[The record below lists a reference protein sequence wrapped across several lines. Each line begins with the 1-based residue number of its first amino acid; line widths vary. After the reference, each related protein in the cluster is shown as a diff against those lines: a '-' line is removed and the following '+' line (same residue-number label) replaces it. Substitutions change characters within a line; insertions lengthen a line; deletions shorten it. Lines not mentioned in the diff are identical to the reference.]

1 MKNGQIKITKK
12 GLAWHRSSHP
22 WIYRDDL
29 EKTEE
34 ELSGRIVSVADYT
47 GKFLGKAF
55 YNHKSKIALRFI
67 TTQDIEIDKDFWA
80 ERIKYAIAHRKKV
93 VTNANAY
100 RIAHAE
106 ADHLPSLIIDRY
118 GEHLAIQTLSAG
130 MDRIKNTVVDIL
142 IELLKPESIVA
153 RNDTAMRTLE
163 GLPEEKD
170 VLYGK
175 PPKTIEVYEGEVK
188 YLIDILNGQ
197 KTGAYL
203 DQREN
208 RIASEIYAKGKAL
221 DCFAYQGLF
230 SLHIARYAD
239 EVTAVDSSAQAIEMI
254 KENAKLN
261 KLANIKTKK
270 GNVFDG
276 LKSYQKEARQFDLII
291 LDPPAF
297 AKSKRDLE
305 AAARGY
311 IDINFRAMK
320 LLSKGGH
327 LITCSCSYNLSEG
340 GFYEIIKEALKESKR
355 EARLVEKRIQPQD
368 HPILINFP
376 ESNYLKCLILEML

>member
-12 GLAWHRSSHP
+12 GLAWHRSGHP

-34 ELSGRIVSVADYT
+34 ELSGKIVSVADYT

-163 GLPEEKD
+163 GLPEEKE

-175 PPKTIEVYEGEVK
+175 PPKTIEVYEGEIK
-188 YLIDILNGQ
+188 YLVDILNGQ

-208 RIASEIYAKGKAL
+208 RIAAEIYSKGKAL

-261 KLANIKTKK
+261 KLTNIKTKK
-270 GNVFDG
+270 GNVFDV

-297 AKSKRDLE
+297 AKSKRDLQD
-305 AAARGY
+305 AARGY